1 MALTINAAA
10 RRDDDDKTWKPDLQ
24 LQYVT
29 AKAATLTLLAPEAV
43 DRIDIRILMET
54 YATSPFNIPFIIA
67 ENNVIPLRG
76 QRLIL
81 LTAYTELAKP
91 ESMYL
96 RKRWLHIW
104 PSFLSLPPQPAGIG
118 PRYGL
123 SKHAD
128 SLRLLSSQ
136 SI

>member
-1 MALTINAAA
+1 MALPINTAA
-10 RRDDDDKTWKPDLQ
+10 LQ

-43 DRIDIRILMET
+43 DRIDIRILMKT
-54 YATSPFNIPFIIA
+54 YATSPFNIPFIMQCLA